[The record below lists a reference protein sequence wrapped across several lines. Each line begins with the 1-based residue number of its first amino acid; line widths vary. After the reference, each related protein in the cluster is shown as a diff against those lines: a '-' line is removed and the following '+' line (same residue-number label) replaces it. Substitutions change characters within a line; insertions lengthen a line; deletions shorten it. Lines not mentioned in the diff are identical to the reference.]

1 MAKELEVSVYRDSSV
16 VSPSCYYNTWREELW
31 LHTQSAVEV
40 REALQAKPGTAK
52 WWKTSSL
59 NRHYEGQRCR

>member
-1 MAKELEVSVYRDSSV
+1 MAKELEVSIYRDSSV
-16 VSPSCYYNTWREELW
+16 VSLSHYYNSWREELW

-40 REALQAKPGTAK
+40 IEAPQTKPGTAK
-52 WWKTSSL
+52 WWKTYSL